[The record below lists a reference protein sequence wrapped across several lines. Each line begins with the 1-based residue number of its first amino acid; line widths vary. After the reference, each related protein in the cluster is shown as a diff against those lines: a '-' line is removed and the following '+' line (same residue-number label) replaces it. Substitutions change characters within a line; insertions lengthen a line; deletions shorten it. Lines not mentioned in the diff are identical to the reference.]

1 MITIGMNYD
10 VLPGKQPEFE
20 SAVQGVMNAL
30 GKAAG
35 HARSLLYRDCA
46 QDNSYLIMSE
56 WTDEAAFHSFVGSE
70 AFRNVA
76 NWGASNIL
84 SGRPRHQ
91 LYR

>member
-10 VLPGKQPEFE
+10 VIPGKEGEFE

-30 GKAAG
+30 NKATG

-56 WTDEAAFHSFVGSE
+56 WTDETAFHAFVGSE
-70 AFRNVA
+70 AFHNVA
-76 NWGASNIL
+76 SWGTNNIL
-84 SGRPRHQ
+84 SDRPRHQ

>member
-10 VLPGKQPEFE
+10 VIPGKGQEFE

-30 GKAAG
+30 DKAAG

-46 QDNSYLIMSE
+46 QDSSYLIMSE
-56 WTDEAAFHSFVGSE
+56 WTDETAFHAFVGSE

-76 NWGASNIL
+76 SWGTNNIL

>member
-10 VLPGKQPEFE
+10 VIPGKEQAFE
-20 SAVQGVMNAL
+20 NAVQGVMNAL
-30 GKAAG
+30 VKATG
-35 HARSLLYRDCA
+35 HERSMLYRDCA
-46 QDNSYLIMSE
+46 QASNYLIMSE
-56 WTDEAAFHSFVGSE
+56 WTDETAFHAFVGSE

-76 NWGASNIL
+76 SWGASNIL

>member
-10 VLPGKQPEFE
+10 VIPGKEQEFV

-30 GKAAG
+30 AKAEG
-35 HARSLLYRDCA
+35 HGRSMLYRDCM
-46 QDNSYLIMSE
+46 QDSNYLIMSE
-56 WTDEAAFHSFVGSE
+56 WTDETAFHAFVGSE

-76 NWGASNIL
+76 NWGSSNIL
-84 SGRPRHQ
+84 NGRPHHQ